1 MEVVTHSIIPSLGA
15 SLEISALQGS
25 VAMFR
30 RFRRVLDGFTFG
42 FLKIV

>member
-30 RFRRVLDGFTFG
+30 RVLDGFTFG